1 MCVYQTSLHECD
13 QKCLGALPGA
23 YELRT
28 CARAQTQSSV
38 RRVLPDQGWGD
49 GSGPLGDLD
58 TQTGGQH
65 WLLISLLISCMVV
78 SLNIFSRGLGSLH
91 PADKHLHTL
100 LLKTTS
106 VLVPQRQQVSP
117 GPHFTMMTQTH
128 RFTGWNNTSLAV
140 TSHKEL
146 AHHSVG
152 SDAGNTPL
160 VSNVVWLVVLHLSWP
175 TMPTRLIKSTQV
187 YCQQQVSHRASTFPR
202 FKVNSSSQAARV
214 FPSSAEAD

>member
-91 PADKHLHTL
+91 PADKHLHLAAQNHFCTSSPTTTGVSRTTFYHDDTNTQIYRVKTIQAL
-100 LLKTTS
+100 L
-106 VLVPQRQQVSP
+106 
-117 GPHFTMMTQTH
+117 
-128 RFTGWNNTSLAV
+128 
-140 TSHKEL
+140 SH
-146 AHHSVG
+146 
-152 SDAGNTPL
+152 
-160 VSNVVWLVVLHLSWP
+160 
-175 TMPTRLIKSTQV
+175 LIKSWHIIV
-187 YCQQQVSHRASTFPR
+187 WAVMLEILRL
-202 FKVNSSSQAARV
+202 
-214 FPSSAEAD
+214 